1 MFSKLVLCFLC
12 NVQFE
17 REPGA
22 YYSTVEDT
30 VEILYFFLHTFSQ
43 WTPNPYPK
51 DFIQRWELRPPTRSR
66 RSSNNEDLDSG
77 LDSVSVCTKTSEVAE
92 ERVAAL
98 ESELASLKVVRLAL

>member
-1 MFSKLVLCFLC
+1 MF
-12 NVQFE
+12 
-17 REPGA
+17 
-22 YYSTVEDT
+22 
-30 VEILYFFLHTFSQ
+30 Q

-66 RSSNNEDLDSG
+66 HGSNNEDLDSG

-98 ESELASLKVVRLAL
+98 ESELASLKVPDSLSIIGELCFSIQSLFRSCLEISVYRTKSFYIVLTFRR